1 MPANIIRFVPG
12 WESIGPDFR
21 LLAFTLG
28 LALVTA
34 VIFGMLPALQA
45 ARSRVADA
53 LKEGGR
59 TATGRQWLR
68 RAIVVAEI
76 AIALPL
82 LVTAGLGVIG
92 TNRFLNGPQGYDPDG
107 LLTMKLVL
115 PERTY
120 ADDTARRRFVERAT
134 REVSAVAGVT
144 QAAVANNPPATGSNS
159 TRTIEIDGHPAPDPK
174 NLPSVDNR
182 VVTPGFLDVM
192 RIPLLRGRGFTEA
205 DREDGAPVAIV
216 SESMARQYWP
226 GEEPIGRRLRVRG
239 GSWLTVVGVCGD
251 LIQDWFMRRNVPTLY
266 RPIAQAPSDYFSVIV
281 RTTADPTAV
290 AGGVRAALLHVDP
303 VQPVFDMMTMRR
315 QLHERTIGLQYLAS
329 IMAIFA
335 ALGLILAAVGLY
347 AVIAYFVAQRRH
359 EIGLRM
365 ALGATGADV
374 VRLTIGQALKLTLIG
389 TVIGLG
395 LSFAMAR
402 LMEAA
407 LLGIASSDAGV
418 FVLFAAVLMT
428 TALLAGYIPARRA
441 ASIDP
446 MTALRAE

>member
-1 MPANIIRFVPG
+1 
-12 WESIGPDFR
+12 
-21 LLAFTLG
+21 
-28 LALVTA
+28 
-34 VIFGMLPALQA
+34 
-45 ARSRVADA
+45 
-53 LKEGGR
+53 
-59 TATGRQWLR
+59 
-68 RAIVVAEI
+68 
-76 AIALPL
+76 
-82 LVTAGLGVIG
+82 
-92 TNRFLNGPQGYDPDG
+92 
-107 LLTMKLVL
+107 
-115 PERTY
+115 
-120 ADDTARRRFVERAT
+120 
-134 REVSAVAGVT
+134 
-144 QAAVANNPPATGSNS
+144 
-159 TRTIEIDGHPAPDPK
+159 
-174 NLPSVDNR
+174 
-182 VVTPGFLDVM
+182 VTPGFLDVM
-192 RIPLLRGRGFTEA
+192 RIPMLRGRGFTEA
-205 DREDGAPVAIV
+205 DREDAAPVAIV

-226 GEEPIGRRLRVRG
+226 GEEPLGRRLRIRDG
-239 GSWLTVVGVCGD
+239 GWLTVVGVCGD
-251 LIQDWFMRRNVPTLY
+251 LIQDWFMRRNVPTMY

-281 RTTADPTAV
+281 RTSADPTAV
-290 AGGVRAALLHVDP
+290 AGGVRAALLRVDP
-303 VQPVFDMMTMRR
+303 VEPVFDMMTMRR

-374 VRLTIGQALKLTLIG
+374 VRLTIGQAVKLTSIG

-395 LSFAMAR
+395 LSFALAR